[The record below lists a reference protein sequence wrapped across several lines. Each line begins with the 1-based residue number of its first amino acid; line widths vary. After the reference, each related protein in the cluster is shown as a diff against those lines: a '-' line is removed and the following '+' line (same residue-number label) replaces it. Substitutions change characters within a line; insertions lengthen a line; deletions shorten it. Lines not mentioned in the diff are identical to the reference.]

1 MTAHAARF
9 ESAQRAVLVGVLA
22 IVLGCSTATSAGSP
36 PPTTVAA
43 GGESLLRTTGQAQG
57 AFFAR
62 LTALCGKRFPGRAV
76 FTSTPDDPMARA
88 SLVMHVATC
97 TSEQIRV
104 PFIVDGDRSRTWVV
118 TLHPGAMQLKHDHRH
133 ADGTPDEITM
143 YGGWAAPG
151 TNPFR
156 QRFPADSQTKV
167 LIPAASTNV
176 WTLELDDRKGEF
188 VYDLERDG
196 RPRFR
201 AVFDLRSPLPGE
213 P

>member
-1 MTAHAARF
+1 MNPRCI
-9 ESAQRAVLVGVLA
+9 QRGFIFGAFAVL
-22 IVLGCSTATSAGSP
+22 LGCAPPAPSPTAR
-36 PPTTVAA
+36 PTAVRVQP
-43 GGESLLRTTGQAQG
+43 EPLLRTTGQAQG
-57 AFFAR
+57 AFFTR
-62 LTALCGKRFPGRAV
+62 LGALCGKRFPGRAV

-97 TSEQIRV
+97 TSEEIRV
-104 PFIVDGDRSRTWVV
+104 PFIVDADRSRTWVI

-151 TNPFR
+151 TDALR
-156 QRFPADSQTKV
+156 QRFPADSQTAA

-176 WTLELDDRKGEF
+176 WTLEFDERQGQF

-201 AVFDLRSPLPGE
+201 AVFDLRSPLPADR
-213 P
+213 